1 MEDKTQII
9 AEEGKQ
15 ELFII
20 REFDAPRDMV
30 FDAFSNTEILVQFF
44 APFDNTMHFNHHDYK
59 TGGSYSWCNKNK
71 EGKTLCTFYGVI
83 HELTAPER
91 IIHTSEFMEL
101 PERGN
106 VVLEVIKFE
115 ELPDNKTKMIIH
127 EVCPSVATRNA
138 MIESGMEMGLVDI
151 FNKLDKLLGQL
162 SKSN

>member
-1 MEDKTQII
+1 
-9 AEEGKQ
+9 
-15 ELFII
+15 
-20 REFDAPRDMV
+20 
-30 FDAFSNTEILVQFF
+30 
-44 APFDNTMHFNHHDYK
+44 
-59 TGGSYSWCNKNK
+59 
-71 EGKTLCTFYGVI
+71 
-83 HELTAPER
+83 
-91 IIHTSEFMEL
+91 MEL